1 MSTNSDNPKPVK
13 IMIDPPVGHRYGF
26 PKALPK
32 EAVAHYKNGHH
43 GIKQGFRFEHW
54 LREQGYPVDEMLEQL
69 GSSFMVR
76 QWIEDDDSGL

>member
-1 MSTNSDNPKPVK
+1 MLVGVMMK

-26 PKALPK
+26 PKAVPA
-32 EAVAHYKNGHH
+32 EAVVHYKNGHY

-76 QWIEDDDSGL
+76 QWIEEE